1 MPFDI
6 SLLVLRLAL
15 GLIFIVHGWP
25 KLRNLNMT
33 AGHFE
38 SMGFKP
44 GNIWG
49 TVVALVEFFGGLAV
63 FFGFYAS
70 VGALGIACV
79 MLIALLWKIQRGQ
92 GLVGGYELDL
102 ILLVTAIAV
111 VLLGSGVYALDA
123 NMIGGY

>member
-1 MPFDI
+1 MSLDI
-6 SLLVLRLAL
+6 SLLALRLAL

-25 KLRNLNMT
+25 KLRNLNIT

-44 GNIWG
+44 GNVWG

-102 ILLVTAIAV
+102 ILLAAAIAV

-123 NMIGGY
+123 NMMGY